1 MPNPINFRQLTCYT
15 YKKYSHIGRR
25 SLAGQE
31 PRTAVSYR
39 HRGCLSGT
47 QCKLFSPTH
56 HSDIKFCCTTGKK
69 QAATKYSD
77 LGPYSS
83 ARAHTGWAGTRF
95 VTRPNVITRSEP
107 NPQLM
112 LLQFKRSM
120 LITICFAPPK
130 IKHFLRWDWET
141 TLARLRPRVSA
152 GVEVTLVALPEL
164 CLLVRIRPERMQR
177 QSDC

>member
-1 MPNPINFRQLTCYT
+1 MLHIQ
-15 YKKYSHIGRR
+15 KYSHISRR

-47 QCKLFSPTH
+47 QCKFFSPTH
-56 HSDIKFCCTTGKK
+56 HSDMKFCCTTGKK
-69 QAATKYSD
+69 KAATKHSD
-77 LGPYSS
+77 LGPYLS
-83 ARAHTGWAGTRF
+83 ARVHTGWVGIHF
-95 VTRPNVITRSEP
+95 VLCPNIIRTSEP
-107 NPQLM
+107 NHQLI
-112 LLQFKRSM
+112 LLQFKRNM
-120 LITICFAPPK
+120 LITICSAPPE

-164 CLLVRIRPERMQR
+164 CLLVRIRPGGM
-177 QSDC
+177 